1 MPVLTPQQRTS
12 YGSTIEGVVGHFATS
27 AGEVIFLQTRARL
40 SVADTSNAG
49 RLTGLLTPAREALEV
64 GQMDFNQL
72 LQRDLD
78 DHRIAHELV
87 PYILR
92 KQYQGPAFFPPI
104 LAALLP
110 FEARKP
116 KTELPAMVRTP
127 GATDPAYSGVT
138 WNMSTAGDVFQL
150 QILCDAAGQPDSVGQ
165 AVLRWN
171 DERAK
176 LIIMDGQ
183 HRAMALLAIHRTLTN
198 TWSAAAAA
206 SERYKPFYESR
217 VRELLKEAQTNG
229 VPAESQP
236 LEFPVT
242 ICLFPEFTGPGLNP
256 HNAAR
261 KLFVDVNKEAKPPSE
276 SRLIL
281 LSDARLS
288 HVLAREL
295 LNQLRKSC
303 WDTKFPLYA
312 VEYDN
317 PEPRT
322 SQPRRWNAVTNL
334 EILLRSVEFCCF
346 GPGDLVKDV
355 ESLTKAKQ
363 GRPDKGKMNSY
374 FRSQMRFQDVLEDT
388 IVDGPRTLDRQE
400 LGLELFPVYNQKAR
414 ALLHER
420 FYDSWGKGILRLFSE
435 VEPYKQHIAAARSI
449 ENSWGPNGEVT
460 GALAREA
467 LFEGVGMFW
476 TLEQGHEHWKEE
488 VSRARTLRTTIPGP
502 SDISRA
508 WQIVDVTKRG
518 EFEKER
524 ARLYLGRNDEKHTK
538 SSNEFYEAA
547 ITYAAQVGLA
557 LTWAVLREENQ
568 TADPRVILDAVISGL
583 NRSLSTGPVSS
594 RDRRLI
600 LSKKESDAFN
610 QLPRMDASFAAYF
623 RVFWLELLLMEPNQ
637 QELRD
642 AGVDLDG
649 AKALL
654 QKGRSFYLKAVA
666 GNLTKIQKDQHRD
679 WSFERCAKAG
689 RESAVHSMARAYNKW
704 FGRGIDTWHEDLE
717 ALLAD
722 SDNVEES
729 ESTEENVEDPESSVD
744 LPNQI

>member
-1 MPVLTPQQRTS
+1 
-12 YGSTIEGVVGHFATS
+12 
-27 AGEVIFLQTRARL
+27 
-40 SVADTSNAG
+40 
-49 RLTGLLTPAREALEV
+49 
-64 GQMDFNQL
+64 MDFNQL

-92 KQYQGPAFFPPI
+92 MQVHGPAFFPPI

-110 FEARKP
+110 FEDRKP
-116 KTELPAMVRTP
+116 KAELPAMVNTP
-127 GATDPAYSGVT
+127 NAIDHTYSDALH
-138 WNMSTAGDVFQL
+138 WEMLTAGDVFRL
-150 QILCDAAGQPDSVGQ
+150 QMLCEADGRHDSAGQ

-183 HRAMALLAIHRTLTN
+183 HRAMALLAIYRTLTN
-198 TWSAAAAA
+198 TWGAAAAA

-217 VRELLKEAQTNG
+217 VRELWAEAELNG
-229 VPAESQP
+229 VASELEQ

-242 ICLFPEFTGPGLNP
+242 ICLFPDYTGPGKNP
-256 HNAAR
+256 HSAAR

-281 LSDARLS
+281 LSDVRLS

-295 LNQLRKSC
+295 LNRLRGGS
-303 WDTKFPLYA
+303 WDTTFPLYA

-346 GPGDLVKDV
+346 GPEELVKDID
-355 ESLTKAKQ
+355 SLTKGKQ
-363 GRPDKGKMNSY
+363 GRPDKRRMNSY
-374 FRSQMRFQDVLEDT
+374 FRSQMRFQDFLEVS
-388 IVDGPRTLDRQE
+388 IPDGPRTLDRQE
-400 LGLELFPVYNQKAR
+400 LGLELFPVYNQEAR
-414 ALLHER
+414 AKLHER
-420 FYDSWGKGILRLFSE
+420 FYIGWGKGLLRLFSE
-435 VEPYKQHIAAARSI
+435 VEPYKQHIAAARAM
-449 ENSWGPNGEVT
+449 EQGWGPSGDVT

-476 TLEQGHEHWKEE
+476 TLEQGYDHWQEE
-488 VSRARTLRTTIPGP
+488 VAKARALRATTPGP
-502 SDISRA
+502 TDIGRA
-508 WQIVDVTKRG
+508 WGVVDEAKRQ

-524 ARLYLGRNDEKHTK
+524 ARLYLGRNDEAHTNA
-538 SSNEFYEAA
+538 SNEFYKAA

-557 LTWAVLREENQ
+557 LTWAVLREENK
-568 TADPRVILDAVISGL
+568 TADAGRILDAVINGL
-583 NRSLSTGPVSS
+583 NRSLTSGPVNS

-600 LSKKESDAFN
+600 LSKEEPEAFN
-610 QLPRMDASFAAYF
+610 QLPKMDAPFAAYL

-642 AGVDLDG
+642 AGVDVDG

-654 QKGRSFYLKAVA
+654 QKGRKFYLQAVA
-666 GNLTKIQKDQHRD
+666 AKHAKSHKDTHDD
-679 WSFERCAKAG
+679 WPWDQCSIKG
-689 RESAVHSMARAYNKW
+689 RESAVHSLARAYHKW
-704 FGRGIDTWHEDLE
+704 FGGGTDEWRDLLK
-717 ALLAD
+717 ALLAEPAP
-722 SDNVEES
+722 SEES
-729 ESTEENVEDPESSVD
+729 QSTVENGEDSEAPVD
-744 LPNQI
+744 SPNQI